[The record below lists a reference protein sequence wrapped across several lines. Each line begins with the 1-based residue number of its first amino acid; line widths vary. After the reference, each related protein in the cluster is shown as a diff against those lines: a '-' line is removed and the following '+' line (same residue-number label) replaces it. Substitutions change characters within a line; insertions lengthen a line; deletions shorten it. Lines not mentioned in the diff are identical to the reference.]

1 MTTWMTPPQGST
13 RFEPGEVEIR
23 DARRRL
29 FSPVAVILVLVFVLD
44 RTAWAIPSP
53 DVMVNLFASAAQ
65 VLGLVSLILGRWF
78 FVNRGRSAGAA
89 KNGGSFRVPFFVALA
104 LCAATSA
111 GWYLYHASVRDS
123 QLERLQVN
131 LNRNSKEE
139 GKKIVDVSLKELSF
153 SDQLKRDDG
162 ISTEDLAQM
171 LATGKDL
178 QILDIRES
186 EEREVGGIR
195 GTRHVRFPDL
205 LAEPEKYMD
214 RGRGVTLLCFNGN
227 RSSELAKH
235 FEELGYSC
243 RFMVGGYEKWLAED
257 RPLDMQAGY
266 ARRELREVPD
276 FPGKNELLDT
286 PDVMKLLETRDPI
299 FVDVRYPGDF
309 DVLGHL
315 PGAINITMRKL
326 TSPELDAAL
335 KALPKRPVI
344 VPCYD
349 KRSSFFALV
358 IGLRLHRLGY
368 EFLGRYTTPE
378 GFSAPGK
385 DKPHVAAWKAAHE
398 PKSLLSMAAEPLKG
412 ALTWLD
418 ERLGGLAL
426 AILALVLSI
435 RLLILPLTLK
445 AERDR
450 RVQND
455 LAPRVAELKKR
466 HADDP
471 ASLSKATMKLFDEHG
486 IRPFWNLAATVA
498 QLLLFTVF
506 FSVVQQAARGSTE
519 TFAWLDDLATPD
531 DSRVLPI
538 AIAVLLGVQI
548 VASMKSRTPWKLAA
562 CAAAMIGLGALVWSL
577 SSAVGLYLAA
587 NLMLLVTQTLLVGL
601 WFARRRTAEERRR
614 RKILARYGDA
624 NIVPLEYAHIVPGC
638 GGKAERLGHLIA
650 AGMPVPGGFVVRARA
665 VEARRRTT
673 HFAADD
679 SAAILAAHRS
689 LDAER
694 VAVRSSGLNEDGAEK
709 SYAGVF
715 ESILDVRHES
725 LFEAL
730 EKVADSLGAAR
741 VGAYSN
747 GDESGAII
755 VQAMVLARWAGVLFT
770 EHPGESGSSA
780 VEMIEGLGDALV
792 SGRAEPIGFRL
803 GRATGRVLGDKTPP
817 IDLAPLFALGARLE
831 ALFQKP
837 QDIEWAFAEG
847 RFFLLQARDITR
859 LSRSGDDERAIQESE
874 RRKLLDLAH
883 DPRDVGTD
891 RAARADDVVFAQN
904 ELSEL
909 LPNPT
914 PFSMAFMDS
923 LWAHGGSTH
932 RACRSLGIPYDVEPD
947 SAPYAVTVFGALYV
961 NRREEQRRTSRG
973 ASSLASFRLSRA
985 ADSLER
991 AWREEFLPGELAQA
1005 RLREVL
1011 DLSRLRLDELVALFA
1026 ERRRDFVTRSYVR
1039 AEEINIAADFYLRG
1053 ALRALEKK
1061 GLDPALILAHI
1072 PPTIVHQAMELLA
1085 RVGRNEVEITSFL
1098 EVFGHRS
1105 PLDYEFAEPRYSE
1118 DLVRVRALAARAGT
1132 FHAHAAPSEAPSID
1146 GSRVLTLAVE
1156 RARRYQ
1162 ALKEEA
1168 KHHAL
1173 HEIAF
1178 LRRVLVELGSRLSLG
1193 DGIFMLTP
1201 DEVERTADAQFRANE
1216 MSALVLRRGEAREA
1230 LSSVSLPPEITI
1242 GQLEELD
1249 LEHGGTIPHAEAKD
1263 SLVGTRVSGSGGVV
1277 GRARVLRAPEDIA
1290 TFVKGEILVARFTD
1304 PTWMSVFPL
1313 AKGIVTEVGGWLSH
1327 AAIQAREYGITGIVG
1342 THGALDAIR
1351 TGDLVLLGG
1360 DGTVKRL
1367 EERRSETRIPSRVAV
1382 RVQRTSGVAAGH
1394 LSDLSSRGALLVV
1407 ENVKLEIGERLA
1419 LEIDGRDELS
1429 ARVIRNGVPGIYGLE
1444 LSRPAHAAP
1453 HG

>member
-1 MTTWMTPPQGST
+1 METWMPITPSST
-13 RFEPGEVEIR
+13 RFELPQAEFR
-23 DARRRL
+23 DARRRA
-29 FSPVAVILVLVFVLD
+29 FSPFAVILVLVFVLD
-44 RTAWAIPSP
+44 GTAWAIPSP

-78 FVNRGRSAGAA
+78 FVNRGRSGGATRD
-89 KNGGSFRVPFFVALA
+89 GGSFRVPFFAA
-104 LCAATSA
+104 AGLCLVTSA

-162 ISTEDLAQM
+162 ISTEELSKM
-171 LATGKDL
+171 LASGKEL
-178 QILDIRES
+178 QILDVRES
-186 EEREVGGIR
+186 EEREVGGIH

-235 FEELGYSC
+235 FEELGYTC
-243 RFMVGGYEKWLAED
+243 RFMIGGYEKWLAED
-257 RPLDMQAGY
+257 RPLDMQQNF
-266 ARRELREVPD
+266 ARGDLRLIPD
-276 FPGKNELLDT
+276 YPNKDELLDT
-286 PDVMKLLETRDPI
+286 PDVMKLLEERNPI

-309 DVLGHL
+309 DQLGHL

-326 TSPELDAAL
+326 TTAELDAAL
-335 KALPKRPVI
+335 NALPKRPVI

-349 KRSSFFALV
+349 KRSSFFGLV
-358 IGLRLHRLGY
+358 LGLRLSRMGY

-378 GFSAPGK
+378 GFAAPAK
-385 DKPHVAAWKAAHE
+385 DKPHIAAWKAAHE
-398 PKSLLSMAAEPLKG
+398 PKSLLTMAATPLQG
-412 ALTWLD
+412 ALTWLED
-418 ERLGGLAL
+418 KLGALAL
-426 AILALVLSI
+426 SILALVLAI

-455 LAPRVAELKKR
+455 LAPAVAALRTR
-466 HADDP
+466 HAGDP
-471 ASLSKATMKLFDEHG
+471 ASLSKATMRLYDENR
-486 IRPFWNLAATVA
+486 IRPFWNLTATVA

-506 FSVVQQAARGSTE
+506 FTVVQQAARGSTE
-519 TFAWLDDLATPD
+519 GFLWIDDLGAPDAT
-531 DSRVLPI
+531 RILPL
-538 AIAVLLGVQI
+538 AIAALLGAQI
-548 VASMKSRTPWKLAA
+548 VVSMKTRTPLKLAL
-562 CAAAMIGLGALVWSL
+562 CGVAMLALGALVWNL

-587 NLMLLVTQTLLVGL
+587 NLTLLVAQTLLVGL
-601 WFARRRTAEERRR
+601 WFARRRTAEARHTQ
-614 RKILARYGDA
+614 KILARYA
-624 NIVPLEYAHIVPGC
+624 HKNIVPLQYAHIVPGC
-638 GGKAERLGHLIA
+638 GGKAARLGHLMA
-650 AGMPVPGGFVVRARA
+650 AGMPVPGGFVVRAAA

-679 SAAILAAHRS
+679 SAAILAAHRA
-689 LDAER
+689 LKAER
-694 VAVRSSGLNEDGAEK
+694 VAVRSSGLNEDGALK

-741 VGAYSN
+741 VGAYSE
-747 GDESGAII
+747 GDETGAIV
-755 VQAMVLARWAGVLFT
+755 VQAMVPASWAGVLFT
-770 EHPGESGSSA
+770 EHPGESGACA

-792 SGRAEPIGFRL
+792 SGRAQPVGFRL
-803 GRATGRVLGDKTPP
+803 GRLTGRVLGLKQPP
-817 IDLAPLFALGARLE
+817 MDLAPLFALGVKLE
-831 ALFQKP
+831 ALFERP
-837 QDIEWAFAEG
+837 QDIEWAFADG
-847 RFFLLQARDITR
+847 KFHLLQARDITR
-859 LSRSGDDERAIQESE
+859 LSRSGSDERAILESE
-874 RRKLLDLAH
+874 RRKLLDLA
-883 DPRDVGTD
+883 RGENGD
-891 RAARADDVVFAQN
+891 RGAPAAQADDIVLAQN

-914 PFSMAFMDS
+914 PFSLAFMDS

-932 RACRSLGIPYDVEPD
+932 RACNSLGIPYDVDPD
-947 SAPYAVTVFGALYV
+947 SAPYAVSVFGALYV
-961 NRREEQRRTSRG
+961 NRREEQRRMSR
-973 ASSLASFRLSRA
+973 APSSLTSFRLSRA

-991 AWREEFLPGELAQA
+991 AWREEFLPAELAQS

-1011 DLSRLRLDELVALFA
+1011 DLSRLCLDELVGLFG
-1026 ERRRDFVTRSYVR
+1026 ERRHDFVTRSYVR
-1039 AEEINIAADFYLRG
+1039 AEEINIAADFYLKG

-1061 GLDPALILAHI
+1061 GLDPALLLAHI
-1072 PPTIVHQAMELLA
+1072 PPTIVHEAMELLT
-1085 RVGRNEVEITSFL
+1085 RVGRKEIEAARFL
-1098 EVFGHRS
+1098 EVFGHRA
-1105 PLDYEFAEPRYSE
+1105 PLDYELAEPRYSE
-1118 DLVRVRALAARAGT
+1118 DLARVETLAVRAAAAGGHVST
-1132 FHAHAAPSEAPSID
+1132 AEAPSIPA
-1146 GSRVLTLAVE
+1146 GRVLALTIE

-1173 HEIAF
+1173 RELAF
-1178 LRRVLVELGSRLSLG
+1178 LRALLVELGARLSLG

-1201 DEVERTADAQFRANE
+1201 DEILRTSDAGFRMNE
-1216 MSALVLRRGEAREA
+1216 MCALVLRRGEERECMA
-1230 LSSVSLPPEITI
+1230 SITLPAQITLA
-1242 GQLEELD
+1242 QLEELD
-1249 LEHGGTIPHAEAKD
+1249 VEHGGTIPHAMPKD
-1263 SLVGTRVSGSGGVV
+1263 SLAGTRVSGSGGVV
-1277 GRARVLRAPEDIA
+1277 GRARVLRTPEDIA
-1290 TFVKGEILVARFTD
+1290 TFKKGEILVARFTD

-1342 THGALDAIR
+1342 THGALDAFQ
-1351 TGDLVLLGG
+1351 TGDLVLLGA

-1367 EERRSETRIPSRVAV
+1367 DERRSEARLPADVHVTV
-1382 RVQRTSGVAAGH
+1382 RRSIGPASGQLH
-1394 LSDLSSRGALLVV
+1394 DLSSRGALLVV
-1407 ENVKLEIGERLA
+1407 ANAKLEIGEHVG
-1419 LEIDGRDELS
+1419 LEIAGRDDVA

-1444 LSRPAHAAP
+1444 LSRPLR
-1453 HG
+1453 